1 MRDDGSILWQ
11 LILLFA
17 PLSLLAIGGWASVLA
32 PMHHQVVEV
41 HGWMSQ
47 REFIDIFAIT
57 RAAPGPGAMIVTLVG
72 WKMAGWIGAIVAS
85 LAIFIPSSVLAY
97 SVGRVWNRY
106 RGAQWHTALEL
117 GLAPMGVGLLMAG
130 SLSVMWATAA
140 NNVSLWII
148 AALAAAV
155 LVRHAKIHPLLV
167 LAAGGLISVAIG
179 QLT

>member
-1 MRDDGSILWQ
+1 MRDDNILVA
-11 LILLFA
+11 LIVLFA

-32 PMHHQVVEV
+32 PMHHEVVEV

-57 RAAPGPGAMIVTLVG
+57 RAAPGPGAMIVALVG

-85 LAIFIPSSVLAY
+85 LAIFIPSSVLMY

-117 GLAPMGVGLLMAG
+117 GLAPVGVGLLMAG
-130 SLSVMWATAA
+130 SLSVMWATASG
-140 NNVSLWII
+140 NMSLWII
-148 AALAAAV
+148 AAVSAAV
-155 LVRHAKIHPLLV
+155 LVWRSKIHPLIV
-167 LAAGGLISVAIG
+167 LGAGGLVSVAVG